1 MKIKDLL
8 SEAGSVTSTTSGN
21 IPAVVNP
28 GMTNVGKNVASG
40 KPGKMAKKGP
50 KQWMPKSQKPGTNAL
65 DSNVGLMTGTP
76 IKRV

>member
-8 SEAGSVTSTTSGN
+8 SEEGSVTSTTAGN

-28 GMTNVGKNVASG
+28 GMTNVGKNSSSG

-50 KQWMPKSQKPGTNAL
+50 KQWMPKNQKPGTNAL
-65 DSNVGLMTGTP
+65 DMNIGLMTGSA
-76 IKRV
+76 IKRI